1 MTFGPTSSALDC
13 FVIFD
18 WFFEKLFKLKFG
30 YEDGKS
36 HGSRERE
43 GFYSVLTISP
53 CINNCASQHPKS
65 VDLCLLDIKVS

>member
-43 GFYSVLTISP
+43 RAFILCSP
-53 CINNCASQHPKS
+53 SRRASTTVHHNIQNLWICAF
-65 VDLCLLDIKVS
+65 LI

>member
-36 HGSRERE
+36 HGSRER
-43 GFYSVLTISP
+43 GLLFCAHHLAVHQQLCITTSKICGSVPS
-53 CINNCASQHPKS
+53 
-65 VDLCLLDIKVS
+65 